1 MYHPFIVG
9 KKLYLRGLERSDL
22 EGDYFQWL
30 NNREV
35 TRFMDSGIFPNTQ
48 EKMEEFYRNSALS
61 SNNVILAIVDIDS
74 DAHIGNIK
82 LGPIN
87 WISRISPLGIMIG
100 DKEFWGKNYAIE
112 TINLVLNYAFRSL
125 NLHKVTLGV
134 VEKNNAAVSVYKKTG
149 FKVEGLAKSQFYLDG
164 EYCDTLY
171 MGMTRED
178 FLINEKE

>member
-9 KKLYLRGLERSDL
+9 KKLYLRGLEKSDL

-30 NNREV
+30 NDREV
-35 TRFMDSGIFPNTQ
+35 TKFMDSGIFPNTQ
-48 EKMEEFYRNSALS
+48 EKLEEFYKNNALS
-61 SNNVILAIVDIDS
+61 SNNVILAIIDVDS
-74 DAHIGNIK
+74 DKHIGNIK

-100 DKEFWGKNYAIE
+100 NKEFWGKNYAPESIK
-112 TINLVLNYAFRSL
+112 LVLDYAFRRL
-125 NLHKVTLGV
+125 NLHKITLGV

-164 EYCDTLY
+164 EYCNAIY
-171 MGMTRED
+171 MGMTREE

>member
-9 KKLYLRGLERSDL
+9 KKLYLRGLEKSDL

-30 NNREV
+30 NDREV
-35 TRFMDSGIFPNTQ
+35 TKFMDSGIFPNTQ
-48 EKMEEFYRNSALS
+48 EKMEEFYKNTALS
-61 SNNVILAIVDIDS
+61 SNNVILVIVEIDS
-74 DAHIGNIK
+74 DSHIGNIK

-100 DKEFWGKNYAIE
+100 NKEFWGKNYASESIK
-112 TINLVLNYAFRSL
+112 LVLDYAFKRL

-134 VEKNNAAVSVYKKTG
+134 VEKNNAAVSVYKKAG

-164 EYCDTLY
+164 EYCNAIY
-171 MGMTRED
+171 MGMTREE